1 MKSNEKKYFIKE
13 SWIFNLEAM
22 HDKLWCVIYD
32 IRDYGLKNPIEIC
45 GTKIESEEDVHTLL
59 EEAENLEWIAKSR
72 KVTSKEYGR
81 IKQLVNWRVE
91 LRYAACL
98 ASGMEERQAGQ
109 CFKDL

>member
-1 MKSNEKKYFIKE
+1 MKSDEKKYFIKE

-45 GTKIESEEDVHTLL
+45 GTKIESEEDVHALL

-91 LRYAACL
+91 QRYAACL
-98 ASGMEERQAGQ
+98 ASRMEERQAGQ
-109 CFKDL
+109 CFEDL